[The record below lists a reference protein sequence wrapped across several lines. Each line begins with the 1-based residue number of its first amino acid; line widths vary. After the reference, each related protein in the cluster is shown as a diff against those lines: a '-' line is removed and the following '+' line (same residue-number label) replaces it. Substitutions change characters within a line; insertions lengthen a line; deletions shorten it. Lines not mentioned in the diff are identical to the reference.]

1 MSVPPRSNLYIGLL
15 CIALAVLLI
24 FIWIPLDTD
33 SGIVEKVRG
42 RFAIGDALAPTI
54 AAGFILIGGVL
65 LLVFERNDPFQS
77 SLTKSHVSF
86 MGKLFAVTVVSLLVM
101 RFAGP
106 VVAEIANL
114 FRAEPIEYRLLRA
127 TAGWKHIG
135 FSLGGILMVAGI
147 IAIVERGFS
156 RRGLLTAVLAVL
168 AMIAV
173 FDLPFED
180 LLLPPSGDV

>member
-1 MSVPPRSNLYIGLL
+1 MLAPSRSNLYIGLL
-15 CIALAVLLI
+15 CIVFAALLI

-54 AAGFILIGGVL
+54 AACFILVGGG
-65 LLVFERNDPFQS
+65 LLVAFERNGTNQS
-77 SLTKSHVSF
+77 SLRRSHVLF
-86 MGKLFAVTVVSLLVM
+86 MGKLFAVTALSLLVM

-106 VVAEIANL
+106 LCAEIANL
-114 FRAEPIEYRLLRA
+114 FRTDPIEYRLLRA

-156 RRGLLTAVLAVL
+156 LRGLLTAVLAVL
-168 AMIAV
+168 AMIAM

-180 LLLPPSGDV
+180 LLLPPNGDV